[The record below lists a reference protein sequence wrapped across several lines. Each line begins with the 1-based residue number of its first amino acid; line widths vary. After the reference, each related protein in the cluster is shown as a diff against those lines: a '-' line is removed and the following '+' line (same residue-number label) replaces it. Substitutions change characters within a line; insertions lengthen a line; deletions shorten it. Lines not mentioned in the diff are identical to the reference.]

1 MIVSGMP
8 NPNDQHS
15 TIIGCAATELLEQ
28 GKNFKRVDE
37 SDESIGI
44 RIGIHTGPVV
54 AGVVGLTMPRYCLI
68 GNTVNIASQLEI
80 SGLENKIQ
88 VSQEFKESVEVIG
101 NCDVVKRGSMNITG
115 MYYMI
120 VLRYHVIII
129 LYGVIIRLKLL
140 FDHGRH
146 WKN

>member
-15 TIIGCAATELLEQ
+15 AIIGCIATELLGQ
-28 GKNFKRVDE
+28 GSFFKRLDE
-37 SDESIGI
+37 FDKSIGL

-88 VSQEFKESVEVIG
+88 VSQEFKDSYEVVG

-115 MYYMI
+115 MYYMM
-120 VLRYHVIII
+120 VLRYQIIP
-129 LYGVIIRLKLL
+129 LYKT
-140 FDHGRH
+140 
-146 WKN
+146 K

>member
-8 NPNDQHS
+8 KPNDQHS
-15 TIIGCAATELLEQ
+15 AIIGCVATDILEQ
-28 GKNFKRVDE
+28 GIFFKRVDE

-68 GNTVNIASQLEI
+68 GNTVNIGSQLEI

-88 VSQEFKESVEVIG
+88 VSQEFKDGVEDVG
-101 NCDVVKRGSMNITG
+101 SCDVVKRGSINITG
-115 MYYMI
+115 TYYMLISRYQIIPLYVVLINI
-120 VLRYHVIII
+120 V
-129 LYGVIIRLKLL
+129 
-140 FDHGRH
+140 
-146 WKN
+146 NT

>member
-15 TIIGCAATELLEQ
+15 AIIGCIATELLEQ
-28 GKNFKRVDE
+28 GSFFKRLDE
-37 SDESIGI
+37 FDKSIGL
-44 RIGIHTGPVV
+44 RIGIHTGSVV

-88 VSQEFKESVEVIG
+88 VSQEFKDSVEAVG

-115 MYYMI
+115 MHYM
-120 VLRYHVIII
+120 RQ
-129 LYGVIIRLKLL
+129 
-140 FDHGRH
+140 
-146 WKN
+146 

>member
-15 TIIGCAATELLEQ
+15 EIIGCIATELLGQ
-28 GKNFKRVDE
+28 GSFFKILDE
-37 SDESIGI
+37 FDKSIGL

-68 GNTVNIASQLEI
+68 GKTVNIASQLEI

-88 VSQEFKESVEVIG
+88 VSQEFKDSVEEVG
-101 NCDVVKRGSMNITG
+101 NCNVVKRGSMNIEG
-115 MYYMI
+115 KYSMK
-120 VLRYHVIII
+120 I
-129 LYGVIIRLKLL
+129 LT
-140 FDHGRH
+140 
-146 WKN
+146 

>member
-15 TIIGCAATELLEQ
+15 AIIGCIATELLEQ
-28 GKNFKRVDE
+28 GSFFKRLGEFDN
-37 SDESIGI
+37 SIGL

-68 GNTVNIASQLEI
+68 GKTVDITSQLEI
-80 SGLENKIQ
+80 SGLDYKIQ
-88 VSQEFKESVEVIG
+88 VSQEFKDSVEVVG

-115 MYYMI
+115 MYHMLI
-120 VLRYHVIII
+120 SRYQ
-129 LYGVIIRLKLL
+129 IIRCFQYRIK
-140 FDHGRH
+140 
-146 WKN
+146 